1 MDTCKKWLLSL
12 YIIYTALSA
21 IAIAFVAVVYYGFDK
36 PLTLG
41 YEYFGDIEIPKVND
55 EGEYVVD
62 KKPIIEVNLVRS
74 STNSSLNLSEV
85 VITSYTDY
93 EHNDYN
99 RYAMQVLGNF
109 DIYCPAG
116 LHFGGLSKE
125 FSSSYYSSTLIE
137 PYANAR
143 EALFNMTSTEDIVPF
158 LYTPKGMYLYTIDS
172 NEESINIKDV
182 SYFNELLSKIQ
193 VTADNE
199 SFMLA
204 VGGSDA
210 QYSYTCEEY
219 TSKWNK
225 FWGKRSTTE
234 PIYNSYNKA
243 DLFYVL
249 VSMFDSKRSDC
260 VVSVKNVD
268 LDKYLTIYKSDNKN
282 RFYKLEEVSINTAYF
297 KIKCTYKTITSYLSA
312 EDSIIGKINGNAQY
326 SSGVK
331 NVKTPFYTIGV
342 NLDINHLNS
351 KAMYNSGMNKYFVGI
366 TNVFNNYLKTL
377 NNLSL
382 SIYIDLNEYD
392 VVISGI
398 DLRCFDGL
406 NISSITVA
414 SSDTIDFYVI
424 GSNKTVNSTTFN
436 GNINLLNE
444 SGGSYA

>member
-1 MDTCKKWLLSL
+1 MDTWKKWLLSL

-41 YEYFGDIEIPKVND
+41 YEYFGDVEIPKAND

-74 STNSSLNLSEV
+74 DTNPSLNLSEV

-109 DIYCPAG
+109 DLYCPEGRAFG
-116 LHFGGLSKE
+116 LKSEHEDYMF
-125 FSSSYYSSTLIE
+125 YSRLR
-137 PYANAR
+137 A
-143 EALFNMTSTEDIVPF
+143 PF
-158 LYTPKGMYLYTIDS
+158 LGGTVDASVYYYTIDS
-172 NEESINIKDV
+172 NGESLNIKDV
-182 SYFNELLSKIQ
+182 SYFDGLLSKIQ
-193 VTADNE
+193 VATTSGE

-204 VGGSDA
+204 VGGEDA
-210 QYSYTCEEY
+210 KYEY
-219 TSKWNK
+219 TYEVYSKKGWNAWNK
-225 FWGKRSTTE
+225 VFNRRKTVTGTA
-234 PIYNSYNKA
+234 SYNKA

-249 VSMFDSKRSDC
+249 VSMFNSKRSDC

-297 KIKCTYKTITSYLSA
+297 KIKCTYKTVTSYLSV
-312 EDSIIGKINGNAQY
+312 EDSIIGKIEGNAKY

-351 KAMYNSGMNKYFVGI
+351 KAIYNSEFNKYFVGI
-366 TNVFNNYLKTL
+366 TNVFNKYLKTL

-392 VVISGI
+392 VIISGI
-398 DLRCFDGL
+398 DLRSFDGL
-406 NISSITVA
+406 NISSITVV
-414 SSDTIDFYVI
+414 SSDTIDFYVL
-424 GSNKTVNSTTFN
+424 GSNKTVNSSTFK

-444 SGGSYA
+444 SGGRYA